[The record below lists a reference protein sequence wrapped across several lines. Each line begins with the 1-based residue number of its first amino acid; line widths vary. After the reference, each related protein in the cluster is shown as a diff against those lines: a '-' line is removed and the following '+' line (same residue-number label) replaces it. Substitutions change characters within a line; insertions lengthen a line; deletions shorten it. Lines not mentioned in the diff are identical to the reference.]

1 MGTVES
7 ASPSE
12 ALPTVSVLALSY
24 NHERFVD
31 ESLDAISSQTF
42 RDFELIIVDDCST
55 DDTARR
61 VEHWLERTGFPATF
75 VRNETNLGVSASRN
89 LGLSL
94 ARGEYLCT
102 AATDDA
108 YEPSR
113 LEHQVACFS
122 SEGPDVAA
130 VYSEVLVI
138 DEQGSEQPE
147 SEQRWLS
154 TESPSGDVFDQLL
167 RENFIPSP
175 ATMMRRS
182 SVEEVGGWDEEVVLD
197 DWDLFLRLADRHRI
211 QFCPGV
217 VARYRLTTTGLSR
230 DPDRAVERSRSVVR
244 IMLKWLDR
252 DDGNAADVA
261 RRAWQS
267 ALAVVEIDQAA
278 GVDLLQQVHDRA
290 PTRRRRTEL
299 AIASTRL
306 GPLLVRAARG
316 LPKRLRGP
324 VRKGG
329 R

>member
-1 MGTVES
+1 VGTVES

-12 ALPTVSVLALSY
+12 ASPTVSVLALSY

-31 ESLDAISSQTF
+31 ESLDAIAAQTYG
-42 RDFELIIVDDCST
+42 DFELIIVDDCST
-55 DDTARR
+55 DDTAQR
-61 VEHWLERTGFPATF
+61 VQGWLERTTFPATF
-75 VRNETNLGVSASRN
+75 VRNENNLGVSESRN

-94 ARGEYLCT
+94 ARGEYVCT

-122 SEGPDVAA
+122 REGPGVAA
-130 VYSEVLVI
+130 VYGEVVTV
-138 DEQGSEQPE
+138 DEQGSVLPDDD
-147 SEQRWLS
+147 QRWLS
-154 TESPSGDVFDQLL
+154 TGSPSGEVFEELL

-182 SVEEVGGWDEEVVLD
+182 CIEEVGGWDESVILD
-197 DWDLFLRLADRHRI
+197 DWDLLLRLADRHRI
-211 QFCPGV
+211 VHCPGV
-217 VARYRLTTTGLSR
+217 AARYRMTTTGLSR

-252 DDGNAADVA
+252 DDGTAGYAA

-267 ALAVVEIDQAA
+267 ALAVVEIDRAA
-278 GVDLLQQVHDRA
+278 GVALLHQICESA
-290 PTRRRRTEL
+290 PTRRRRIEL
-299 AIASTRL
+299 ALASTPL
-306 GPLLVRAARG
+306 GPSLVRAARRS
-316 LPKRLRGP
+316 PKLLRRP
-324 VRKGG
+324 APSRS